1 MKERPHPTRRQW
13 LRSAGLTVAASPFL
27 GRAAFAQRPGGSP
40 ARLVCWPM
48 MNGAESGAFYP
59 AGSATQLSLITE
71 PLRKWASL
79 VTFIKGVNISGSSN
93 HYAVRS
99 SYSGF
104 PIATYESADPNVKS
118 VDQLVADHLAAT
130 APTQLKSL
138 HLGVIPADSIN
149 YYQRAGRSTFFFA
162 PKPVDYEANPVTAFD
177 RLFGG
182 APPSN
187 GPTPTSADFTT
198 DALALLDA
206 EMGELTAEL
215 GNTAASELSKLNQH
229 KEAWKELRP
238 KPASAMM
245 ASGGLLPSVEK
256 LRPMLQGNP
265 KDAYKYGLFN
275 DLFDAQVDNLARA
288 LVSGMT
294 RVATLQAGS
303 ADNNVIVPVDAGYPH
318 HITSHGDQNIYNR
331 LQLWYYTKLARLAQQ
346 LDVPDP
352 LDPGGKTVLQNTVI
366 VVIAECLPVGH
377 GSVGV
382 PALLLGTGAGKF
394 KPGFVN
400 GNGITNKNILATV
413 LDAFGAGTAHFGN
426 TLVSEIRA

>member
-1 MKERPHPTRRQW
+1 MKRPHPTRRQL
-13 LRSAGLTVAASPFL
+13 LRNAGLAMAASPFL
-27 GRAAFAQRPGGSP
+27 GRAAHAQRGGSP

-71 PLRKWASL
+71 PLRKWASQ
-79 VTFIKGVNISGSSN
+79 VTFIKGVNIAGSTN

-99 SYSGF
+99 TYSGF
-104 PIATYESADPNVKS
+104 PIATYESPDPTVKS
-118 VDQLVADHLAAT
+118 VDQLIADQIAAT
-130 APTQLKSL
+130 SPMPLKSL

-149 YYQRAGRSTFFFA
+149 YYQRVGRTTLFFA

-182 APPSN
+182 VLPSN
-187 GPTPTSADFTT
+187 GVSPTAPDFTR
-198 DALALLDA
+198 DALSILEA
-206 EMGELTAEL
+206 EMGELTTEL
-215 GNTAASELSKLNQH
+215 GANAPSETAKLTLH
-229 KEAWKELRP
+229 KESWQELRG
-238 KPASAMM
+238 KPAPTTGMT
-245 ASGGLLPSVEK
+245 GGALASVEK
-256 LRPMLQGNP
+256 LRPALQGNP
-265 KDAYKYGLFN
+265 KDAYKYPLYN
-275 DLFDAQVDNLARA
+275 DIFDAQVDNLARA

-303 ADNNVIVPVDAGYPH
+303 ADNNVIVPVGPGYPH
-318 HITSHGDQNIYNR
+318 HITSHGDQNIYNQ
-331 LQLWYYTKLARLAQQ
+331 LQKWYFTKLARFAEA

-382 PALLLGTGAGKF
+382 PALLLGGGAGKF
-394 KPGFVN
+394 RPGFVQ
-400 GNGITNKNILATV
+400 GTGITNKNIMATV
-413 LDAFGAGTAHFGN
+413 LDAFGVNPGHFG
-426 TLVSEIRA
+426 TTFVSEIRA